1 MWYSTLFAVVGTWN
15 LNRHDTHMLWQFD
28 IMKYNNTMH
37 VFKDFLKGIGVDAK
51 RGILYW
57 AVYRRIKQ
65 MDLSGANKK
74 VVLEVGKLNIMWLY
88 ITFMF
93 HLFYDLLQLHIYIG
107 FG

>member
-1 MWYSTLFAVVGTWN
+1 
-15 LNRHDTHMLWQFD
+15 
-28 IMKYNNTMH
+28 MKYNNTMH

-74 VVLEVGKLNIMWLY
+74 VVLEVGKLNIM
-88 ITFMF
+88 
-93 HLFYDLLQLHIYIG
+93 
-107 FG
+107 